1 MIKDID
7 RRIDRAMAGVRQA
20 FRAVLTQVNSA
31 PSVQLIQ
38 ADALAG
44 EQLQDNEQFQDY
56 GFTSNP
62 PAGTMAVV
70 LPLGGRTSHGIVIA
84 TEHGDYWLK
93 ALKPG
98 EVALYTN
105 EGAKIV
111 LGRGRVIS
119 VDCDEYRVNCKSYQV
134 NASGGAAFETPMV
147 TASAQVTA
155 QGQINGNGGMA
166 IRGGSGAAVTG
177 SLRATGDITANG
189 DVKAG
194 SISLRQ
200 HTHTDNVGG
209 EYFFREIICSSDV

>member
-1 MIKDID
+1 MWSDID
-7 RRIDRAMAGVRQA
+7 KRINRSLAGVRQA
-20 FRAVLTQVNSA
+20 FRSVLTQVDSA
-31 PSVQLIQ
+31 RKVQLVQ

-62 PAGTMAVV
+62 PPGTMAVV

-84 TEHGDYWLK
+84 TEHGDYRLK
-93 ALKPG
+93 SLKPG
-98 EVALYTN
+98 EVALYTD

-134 NASGGAAFETPMV
+134 SASGGAQFDTPMV

-166 IRGGSGAAVTG
+166 VQGGSGAAVTG
-177 SLRATGDITANG
+177 SLNIDGAVTASG

-194 SISLRQ
+194 AISLQQ
-200 HTHTDNVGG
+200 HKHTDSLGG
-209 EYFFREIICSSDV
+209 TTSPAK

>member
-7 RRIDRAMAGVRQA
+7 RRIDRALSGVRQA
-20 FRAVLTQVNSA
+20 FRCVLTQVNST
-31 PSVQLIQ
+31 PEVQLVQ
-38 ADALAG
+38 ADALAD

-56 GFTSNP
+56 GYTSNP
-62 PAGTMAVV
+62 PPGTMAVV

-84 TEHGDYWLK
+84 TEHGDYRLK
-93 ALKPG
+93 SLKPG
-98 EVALYTN
+98 EVALYTD

-119 VDCDEYRVNCKSYQV
+119 VDCDEFRVNCKNYQV
-134 NASGGAAFETPMV
+134 NASGGAKFDTPMV

-166 IRGGSGAAVTG
+166 VQGGNGAAVTG
-177 SLRATGDITANG
+177 SLNITGAVTASG

-194 SISLRQ
+194 AISLQQ
-200 HTHTDNVGG
+200 HTHTDSVGG
-209 EYFFREIICSSDV
+209 KTSPAK